1 MELTTRDLIPSLHS
15 IVTEG
20 KKHMQTLK
28 DLVVRCWDA
37 NPEKRPDFEEV
48 ITILDT
54 LLKRVPRDQSS
65 GGGGGCCTVQ

>member
-1 MELTTRDLIPSLHS
+1 
-15 IVTEG
+15 
-20 KKHMQTLK
+20 MQTLK

-54 LLKRVPRDQSS
+54 LLKTVPRDQS
-65 GGGGGCCTVQ
+65 GGGGGEGGCCTVQ